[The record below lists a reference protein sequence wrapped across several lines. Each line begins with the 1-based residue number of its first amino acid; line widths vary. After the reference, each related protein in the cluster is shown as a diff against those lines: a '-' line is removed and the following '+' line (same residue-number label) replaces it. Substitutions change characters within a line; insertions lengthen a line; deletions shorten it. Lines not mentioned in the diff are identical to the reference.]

1 MKLLKKWLI
10 GIFTHPINIIQG
22 NWKNLRDKNRN
33 LYETRYKI
41 CKFCKEKEDTPIGEV
56 CGICGC
62 PLKTK
67 LRVEEET
74 CELDKF

>member
-1 MKLLKKWLI
+1 MKYLKKWI
-10 GIFTHPINIIQG
+10 KGAYKHPINIIKG
-22 NWKNLRDKNRN
+22 NLKNLKDENRD
-33 LYETRYKI
+33 LYEARYE
-41 CKFCKEKEDTPIGEV
+41 FCKVCSEKEDTPIGEV

-67 LRVEEET
+67 LRLEEET